1 VTLDPA
7 LSRQQDRCSAGGT
20 PPLAIVESHPNPK
33 VQMKKYVFGLSV
45 SALVLAAS
53 IAFAAE
59 KPADAAPAAKA
70 PMYTAACPDPCSF
83 SVSSHDKAEV
93 VAVLQEHA
101 KKGHNMTLSDKDA
114 EAMVKTKTPKEKK
127 Q

>member
-1 VTLDPA
+1 
-7 LSRQQDRCSAGGT
+7 
-20 PPLAIVESHPNPK
+20 
-33 VQMKKYVFGLSV
+33 MKKYVFGLSV

-53 IAFAAE
+53 IAVAAD
-59 KPADAAPAAKA
+59 KPTEAPAAKA

-93 VAVLQEHA
+93 IAVLQEHA
-101 KKGHNMTLSDKDA
+101 KKGHSMTLSDKDA